1 MYKRLSLALLVIF
14 AGCASSFFLKLQQD
28 SLDNLQY
35 PKKSFFETILTYQ
48 PQEVPD
54 DLKNLKYPDDH
65 LIQSIV
71 SQAISALSTL
81 VVSLVQKMCANFE
94 VKKLK
99 MKSEKNRTFKN

>member
-28 SLDNLQY
+28 SLDSLQY
-35 PKKSFFETILTYQ
+35 PKKSIFETVLTHQ

-54 DLKNLKYPDDH
+54 DLKNLSYPNDH

-71 SQAISALSTL
+71 SQAISALSGL
-81 VVSLVQKMCANFE
+81 VVSWCTKWCLRFAK
-94 VKKLK
+94 
-99 MKSEKNRTFKN
+99 